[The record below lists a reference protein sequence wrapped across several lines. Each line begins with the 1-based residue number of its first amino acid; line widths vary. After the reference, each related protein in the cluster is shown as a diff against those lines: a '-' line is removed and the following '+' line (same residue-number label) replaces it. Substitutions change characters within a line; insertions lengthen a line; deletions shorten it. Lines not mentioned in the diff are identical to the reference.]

1 MNRFLRWNMLTTS
14 TKVSPDANVVFTELE
29 NGESVLLHLG
39 TNEYFSLNETGT
51 LIWKGISDDRN
62 LGEIGKELEETFDV
76 TNEQATQ
83 SVKRLVDELVAQKLV
98 SVKSG

>member
-1 MNRFLRWNMLTTS
+1 MNRILRWNMLTTS
-14 TKVSPDANVVFTELE
+14 TKVSPDANVVFTEME

-62 LGEIGKELEETFDV
+62 LGEIGKELENTFEV
-76 TNEQATQ
+76 TEEQATQ
-83 SVKRLVDELVAQKLV
+83 SVMRLVESLLAQNLV

>member
-1 MNRFLRWNMLTTS
+1 MLTKS
-14 TKVSPDANVVFTELE
+14 NKVSPDANVVFTELE

>member
-1 MNRFLRWNMLTTS
+1 MLTTS
-14 TKVSPDANVVFTELE
+14 TKVSPDANVVFTEME

-62 LGEIGKELEETFDV
+62 LGEIGKELEKTFDV

-83 SVKRLVDELVAQKLV
+83 SVMRLVDELIAQKLV

>member
-14 TKVSPDANVVFTELE
+14 TKVSPDANVVFTEME

-62 LGEIGKELEETFDV
+62 LGEIGKELEKTFDV

>member
-14 TKVSPDANVVFTELE
+14 TKVSPDANVVFTEME

>member
-1 MNRFLRWNMLTTS
+1 MLTTS
-14 TKVSPDANVVFTELE
+14 TKVSPDANVVFTEME

-51 LIWKGISDDRN
+51 LIWKGISDERN
-62 LGEIGKELEETFDV
+62 LGEIGKELEKTFDV
-76 TNEQATQ
+76 TKEQATQ
-83 SVKRLVDELVAQKLV
+83 SVMRLVVSLVAQKLV

>member
-1 MNRFLRWNMLTTS
+1 MNRFLRWNMLTTL
-14 TKVSPDANVVFTELE
+14 TKVSPDANVVFTEME

-51 LIWKGISDDRN
+51 LIWKGISDDCN
-62 LGEIGKELEETFDV
+62 LGEIGKELEKTFDV

-83 SVKRLVDELVAQKLV
+83 SVMRLVDELVAQKLV

>member
-1 MNRFLRWNMLTTS
+1 MLTTL
-14 TKVSPDANVVFTELE
+14 TKVSPDANVVFTEME

-51 LIWKGISDDRN
+51 LIWKGISDDCN
-62 LGEIGKELEETFDV
+62 LGEIGKELEKTFDV

-83 SVKRLVDELVAQKLV
+83 SVMRLVDELVAQKLV

>member
-1 MNRFLRWNMLTTS
+1 MLIRDRIQ
-14 TKVSPDANVVFTELE
+14 VSPDANVVFTEME

>member
-1 MNRFLRWNMLTTS
+1 MNRILRWNMLTTS
-14 TKVSPDANVVFTELE
+14 TKVSPDANVVFTEME

-62 LGEIGKELEETFDV
+62 LGEIGKELENTFDV
-76 TNEQATQ
+76 TEEQATQ
-83 SVKRLVDELVAQKLV
+83 SVMRLVESLLAQNLV

>member
-14 TKVSPDANVVFTELE
+14 TKVSPDANVVFTEME

-51 LIWKGISDDRN
+51 LIWKGISDDCN
-62 LGEIGKELEETFDV
+62 LGEIGKELEKTFDV

-83 SVKRLVDELVAQKLV
+83 SVMRLVDELVAQKLV

>member
-1 MNRFLRWNMLTTS
+1 MLTTS
-14 TKVSPDANVVFTELE
+14 TKVSPDANVVFTEME

-51 LIWKGISDDRN
+51 LIWKGISDDCN
-62 LGEIGKELEETFDV
+62 LGEIGKELEKTFDV

-83 SVKRLVDELVAQKLV
+83 SVMRLVDELVAQKLV

>member
-1 MNRFLRWNMLTTS
+1 MLTTS
-14 TKVSPDANVVFTELE
+14 TKVSPDANVVFTEME

-62 LGEIGKELEETFDV
+62 LGEIGKELEKTFDV

-83 SVKRLVDELVAQKLV
+83 SVMRLVDEIVAQKLV

>member
-1 MNRFLRWNMLTTS
+1 MLTTS
-14 TKVSPDANVVFTELE
+14 NKVSPDANVVFTELE

>member
-1 MNRFLRWNMLTTS
+1 MNRILRWNMLTTS
-14 TKVSPDANVVFTELE
+14 NKVSPDANVVFTELE